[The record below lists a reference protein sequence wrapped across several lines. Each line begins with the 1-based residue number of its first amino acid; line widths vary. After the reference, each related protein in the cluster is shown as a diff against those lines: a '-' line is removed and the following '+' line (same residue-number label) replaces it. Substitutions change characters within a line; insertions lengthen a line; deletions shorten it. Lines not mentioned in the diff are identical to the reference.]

1 MLRGEVLIYVQNE
14 KAKTSIQLNLVI
26 HQDLGAML
34 FLWAAN
40 LTQTDADLLHKP
52 LLDDAELIVSLRLY
66 P

>member
-34 FLWAAN
+34 SLWAAN
-40 LTQTDADLLHKP
+40 LTQTDADLLRKP
-52 LLDDAELIVSLRLY
+52 LLDDADLIVSLRLY